1 MKNLACIW
9 LALFCILSIISCRI
23 SLKLGDR
30 MDMDTVRKDEPVA
43 WIMLA
48 IAVVLWFV

>member
-1 MKNLACIW
+1 MACIW
-9 LALFCILSIISCRI
+9 LALLCIISIISWHI
-23 SLKLGDR
+23 PWKTFGNW
-30 MDMDTVRKDEPVA
+30 MDKNVAKEDEPVA